1 MDNKKLWNLEKD
13 NMDNFF
19 WELENNI
26 DAFKIKTIKLDCDS
40 IEWVEKYTHKNDE
53 IKKIH
58 YFNKG
63 SISIPINEEF
73 DINIFNKGLHQFSTY
88 DLDGKYTFVGGYN
101 EFDPDE
107 EELIDSYGDDIFDLL
122 DDEGTDSSTIILS
135 RITVK
140 K

>member
-19 WELENNI
+19 WELENTI
-26 DAFKIKTIKLDCDS
+26 DTSKMKIITLDCDS
-40 IEWVEKYTHKNDE
+40 IEWVEKYIYENDE

-58 YFNKG
+58 YFDKG
-63 SISIPINEEF
+63 SISIPINDEF
-73 DINIFNKGLHQFSTY
+73 DINIFNNGLHHFSIY
-88 DLDGKYTFVGGYN
+88 DLDGKYTFIGGYN
-101 EFDPDE
+101 ECDPDE
-107 EELIDSYGDDIFDLL
+107 DELIDSYGDDVFDLL

-135 RITVK
+135 GITVK

>member
-1 MDNKKLWNLEKD
+1 MGNKKLWKLEKD

-19 WELENNI
+19 WKLENNI
-26 DAFKIKTIKLDCDS
+26 DTSKIKTITLDCDS
-40 IEWVEKYTHKNDE
+40 IEWVEKYIYKDDE
-53 IKKIH
+53 IKKTH
-58 YFNKG
+58 YFDKG

-73 DINIFNKGLHQFSTY
+73 DINIFNKGLHHFSIY
-88 DLDGKYTFVGGYN
+88 DLDGKYTFIGGYN

-107 EELIDSYGDDIFDLL
+107 DELIDSYGDDILDLL

-135 RITVK
+135 GITVK